1 MIGRASIGYP
11 WIFNEIKHFMK
22 TGEHLAPP
30 TIQDR
35 IDVCK
40 KHLDFS
46 IRWKGNHVGI
56 VEMRRHY
63 SNYFKGISHFKEFR
77 MRLVTSM
84 DYEEILGIL
93 NEVSI
98 FYGEEELLVKA

>member
-1 MIGRASIGYP
+1 MD
-11 WIFNEIKHFMK
+11 
-22 TGEHLAPP
+22 
-30 TIQDR
+30 DR
-35 IDVCK
+35 IDVCR

-84 DYEEILGIL
+84 NYEEIISIL
-93 NEVSI
+93 EEVSV
-98 FYGEEELLVKA
+98 FYGQEEMKVLG